1 MIMQWKYDNQTE
13 LIATAPA
20 APAAPAPPK
29 KNQLYWFIVL
39 LLYIWILFFFGF
51 KTFSFKELSLTVFN
65 MCSWLNK
72 AVPTS
77 KIYKKYLKSPF
88 LFFQRTFWTFL
99 SFGSR
104 WEPTLDPFWF
114 GGIFGIDI
122 FDTSS
127 DDIQTTECRTYL
139 FRKQYSG
146 SRLTWFLLM
155 LSAAYCDH
163 IKKSYLLYFS

>member
-1 MIMQWKYDNQTE
+1 MEIWQSNWINRNRTRR
-13 LIATAPA
+13 P
-20 APAAPAPPK
+20 PPPK
-29 KNQLYWFIVL
+29 KKKKSIVL
-39 LLYIWILFFFGF
+39 VYRFLLYIWILFFFGF
-51 KTFSFKELSLTVFN
+51 KTFSFIELSLTVFN

-88 LFFQRTFWTFL
+88 LFFQRTFWTFF
-99 SFGSR
+99 SSGSR

-122 FDTSS
+122 VDTSS

-146 SRLTWFLLM
+146 SRLTWSQLM

-163 IKKSYLLYFS
+163 I